1 MRLKVGDRNFKYL
14 HAKAL
19 ARKRKNEIGR
29 LQNDDGEWQDGIQMK
44 KLIVNYFQSLFT
56 SSKELGSMEFLHAI
70 EGRVLDQMNS
80 ELSKDLIA
88 KEIDVAM
95 K

>member
-14 HAKAL
+14 HTKAL

-29 LQNDDGEWQDGIQMK
+29 LQNDDGEWQDGIQVK
-44 KLIVNYFQSLFT
+44 KLIVNYFQYLFM

-70 EGRVLDQMNS
+70 
-80 ELSKDLIA
+80 
-88 KEIDVAM
+88 
-95 K
+95 